1 MHDTIDISF
10 RLKGWKK
17 NAQKLMIRLN
27 FSNIEEFIKTLAD
40 FLVSKIKIQKKSQ
53 HSTNKI
59 INLGIMLKDYE
70 NGEEQKRYIDN
81 NFSKHMAYIKVY
93 STNRGHLFNK

>member
-1 MHDTIDISF
+1 LKEELKNPTRGIS
-10 RLKGWKK
+10 KK
-17 NAQKLMIRLN
+17 RKKRKHRSLG
-27 FSNIEEFIKTLAD
+27 KKK
-40 FLVSKIKIQKKSQ
+40 KILQVIQK
-53 HSTNKI
+53 NKI
-59 INLGIMLKDYE
+59 INLGIMMKDYE

>member
-1 MHDTIDISF
+1 MRSDYFVFERRIEKFDK
-10 RLKGWKK
+10 RNLKEKK
-17 NAQKLMIRLN
+17 EKKAQITW
-27 FSNIEEFIKTLAD
+27 EENKKKKK
-40 FLVSKIKIQKKSQ
+40 FLQVIHK
-53 HSTNKI
+53 NKI